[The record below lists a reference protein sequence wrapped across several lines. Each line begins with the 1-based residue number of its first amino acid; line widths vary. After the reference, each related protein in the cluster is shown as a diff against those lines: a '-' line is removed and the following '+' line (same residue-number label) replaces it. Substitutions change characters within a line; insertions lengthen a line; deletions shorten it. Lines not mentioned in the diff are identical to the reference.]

1 MWVAHGLDAPEPVR
15 QYVGRVL
22 GTTVAWAVQP
32 PAGGTPQ
39 LSGIAQILELEA
51 RAAVDG
57 GEQLDRD
64 VGLHSLGLLGELVEV
79 LLDAPVDVIKGA
91 VDTVVEVFVQGAA
104 VVGDG
109 ALPAPG
115 AGDEIVIEGLAR
127 DGSGTAA
134 GALGE
139 GNLAKGY
146 AVEGFLGAAA
156 SMVGCDRALVPDHS
170 RRLGAVRPRSST
182 R

>member
-1 MWVAHGLDAPEPVR
+1 M
-15 QYVGRVL
+15 
-22 GTTVAWAVQP
+22 QP
-32 PAGGTPQ
+32 PAEGTPQ
-39 LSGIAQILELEA
+39 LNGIAQILELEA

-64 VGLHSLGLLGELVEV
+64 VGLHPLGLLGELVEV
-79 LLDAPVDVIKGA
+79 LLDVAPVDVIKGA
-91 VDTVVEVFVQGAA
+91 VETVVEVLVQGAA

-115 AGDEIVIEGLAR
+115 AGDEIVLEGLAR
-127 DGSGTAA
+127 DGNGTAA

-139 GNLAKGY
+139 GNLAKGD

-156 SMVGCDRALVPDHS
+156 SMVGCDRALVPDHEPAVGRPPS
-170 RRLGAVRPRSST
+170 AVAGAVVDEVRAQPGGLNPEG
-182 R
+182 